1 MQALSIYLII
11 KVGEGPTDYDNGL
24 DSLLVAVVVVSQLP
38 SLSPPPYKNPSQQMQ
53 ALSTQMGGRIGD
65 ATFDNGKL
73 DTRWDNWIFEESK
86 RR

>member
-38 SLSPPPYKNPSQQMQ
+38 SLSPPPYKNPS
-53 ALSTQMGGRIGD
+53 
-65 ATFDNGKL
+65 
-73 DTRWDNWIFEESK
+73 
-86 RR
+86 